1 MKTRIATRARMVKND
16 PNATEEEKKKAK
28 KILISTVREEGTA
41 YGMAKT
47 FSDAPL
53 SQDLYEDIADLI
65 DED

>member
-1 MKTRIATRARMVKND
+1 
-16 PNATEEEKKKAK
+16 
-28 KILISTVREEGTA
+28 VREEGTA